1 MTYHLYFLISTLRGD
16 RPSCHE
22 LKSVYKWYVHA
33 AHFWIEGVGVFV
45 LGIFGLAGNIL
56 TIVTLSLIKSNKNF
70 NKLLVIRLKKS
81 RQTQTDTKIERK
93 LKTRK
98 EKREGERR
106 EKQNKLRERLK

>member
-1 MTYHLYFLISTLRGD
+1 MNFLVSTLRGD

-81 RQTQTDTKIERK
+81 RQTRCKDREKERK
-93 LKTRK
+93 KGKYKKDKGEMGEREK
-98 EKREGERR
+98 EKER
-106 EKQNKLRERLK
+106 KAK